1 MIPIMLGAI
10 ASAQAG
16 DAGKVS
22 QALSA
27 LPECLDELAVLLHQM
42 YEKCSPNVFCNEIRP
57 WLAGSKNA
65 TAAGLPKGFSMMRG
79 KVEVHGFRLAAQAT
93 HRVRS
98 YHSLTLCLAW
108 SIMPRDSL

>member
-65 TAAGLPKGFSMMRG
+65 TAAGLPKGVFYDEGESRG
-79 KVEVHGFRLAAQAT
+79 SWLQTSGASNAQSSLIPFFDIVLGVEHHAT
-93 HRVRS
+93 G
-98 YHSLTLCLAW
+98 
-108 SIMPRDSL
+108 